1 VSRKAIYF
9 VTTIN
14 RLSVASVSSSYSI
27 FRPTFVLIRRL
38 YLSDVCTSPTFVLVR
53 RLYQSD
59 VCTGPTF
66 VLVRRL
72 YCPTFVLVRLLYC
85 PTFVSLMFVPSDV
98 CGSDVCTGTVSTSN
112 TLSVAWVS
120 SSYSITSV
128 YYLLFLSLNF
138 KDIECQESR
147 CIWI

>member
-1 VSRKAIYF
+1 MSRKAIYF

-72 YCPTFVLVRLLYC
+72 YCPTFV
-85 PTFVSLMFVPSDV
+85 SLMFVPSDV